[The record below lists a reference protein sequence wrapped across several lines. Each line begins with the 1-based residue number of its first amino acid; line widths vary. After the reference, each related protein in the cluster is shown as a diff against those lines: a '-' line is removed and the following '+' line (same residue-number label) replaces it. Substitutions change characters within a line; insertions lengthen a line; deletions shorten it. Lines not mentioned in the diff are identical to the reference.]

1 MIHTDPKATAVFDA
15 MPDGANECAIALR
28 ALIAHQTEGIEVQEC
43 LRWGQPTYIAPKGSM
58 LRIGITK
65 SGDVALFAHCQTTI
79 ISDFAAQ
86 CGTDF
91 QIEGNRAVV
100 FKTTADIQP
109 EKLRLMIAHAL
120 RYKESRV

>member
-1 MIHTDPKATAVFDA
+1 
-15 MPDGANECAIALR
+15 LR
-28 ALIAHQTEGIEVQEC
+28 DLIAAQSDGLEVHEC

-58 LRIGITK
+58 LRIGTVK

-86 CGTDF
+86 FGADF

-100 FKTTADIQP
+100 FSTLSDVQP
-109 EKLRLMIAHAL
+109 EKLRFMISHAL
-120 RYKESRV
+120 CYKE